1 MYVMR
6 QGNFFQK
13 QTFNYTNIYIFKVK
27 NVLQKVQRYLET
39 AIRPLN
45 RVPKI
50 CKKFLS
56 HRIEKAKK
64 ILKICPKTL
73 FDFRNP

>member
-6 QGNFFQK
+6 QGSFFQK

-27 NVLQKVQRYLET
+27 NVLKKVQRYLET
-39 AIRPLN
+39 TIRPLN

-56 HRIEKAKK
+56 HRIEKA